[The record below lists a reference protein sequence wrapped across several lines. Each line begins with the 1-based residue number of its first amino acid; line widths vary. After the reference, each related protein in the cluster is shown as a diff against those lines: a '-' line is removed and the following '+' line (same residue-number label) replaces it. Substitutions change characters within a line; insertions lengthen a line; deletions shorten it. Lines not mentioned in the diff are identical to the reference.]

1 MAGVD
6 GAHTS
11 QSLLMW
17 LTSSSPVHTV
27 GRLRAVDT
35 LSAQP
40 TPSPSLPLTPPS
52 PGLSRSLA
60 RHLNVA
66 TCPPLFCLIPSP
78 LSHVA
83 AAAAAAAAAAIS
95 VSPHPSTPTPA
106 MVSQNVY
113 SLCLPVL
120 QDDALPEEDKVDKL
134 EELLRSEASL
144 SGKALEDAVLGV
156 LWRHRDAASGNTSP
170 PVRTTVIRRPSPAP
184 WQVQVQAQAAQRSA
198 APSPRSVSATV
209 HPPPGFAGAP
219 PAFNRTKSSTASP
232 FGSPRPSPRLAF
244 ATPAIP
250 HSPSLSAYQFSDTS
264 PTTENYGDIGSE
276 NVDWIVN
283 DDASSTTSFGDAGFG
298 PASGDWMSPYTVEMS
313 PYDMLRSILRDD
325 KSDDELEK
333 MLELN
338 GYDLSQTIMALTDA
352 QTANQQLSSSLDEQN
367 RTFLVG
373 KSMSPSSRPLTPAG
387 QAKSGVVCRY
397 WLANGHCARAD
408 CRFSHDLTN
417 HLCKYWLMGN
427 CLAGDSC
434 IFSHDPSALMQR
446 LTMDDSP
453 ADQIQASQPNFQ
465 LQDYD
470 SFPALQPTV
479 SNPYEQSFDP
489 TMLGSPTQ
497 QPAVVSPPAGLN
509 PLFPAFIPNGSIP
522 IGPSNRSS
530 PRPTSRHQ
538 SRTATPSAL
547 AVNDDEAFPTLGSA
561 AANRAGKRHGKRG
574 HGHNSH
580 KESPVAAPSSLADV
594 VRMSPSPSPML
605 QTRRGIRSTKSQAGS
620 RENGTT
626 AQAIPPP
633 DHIPWLETG
642 ESANRS
648 YLKARAEAF
657 KHGGLRN
664 KFLQSAAQA
673 WNRNDARGAKALSLR
688 GQNENNLMK
697 EAHREAARCLYE
709 ERNKASSGNKE
720 LFVDLHGLH
729 PEEAVSYL
737 TSCLLEHST
746 STKPVYAICG
756 TGHHSKNGKDKVGK
770 AVRTFL
776 NEWRYAFR
784 EFSVPGDRNNVG
796 GILGIDPSSYDK
808 ELAKKSGSEADSG
821 VGFLGAGED
830 TKVRILKREDTDE

>member
-1 MAGVD
+1 
-6 GAHTS
+6 
-11 QSLLMW
+11 
-17 LTSSSPVHTV
+17 
-27 GRLRAVDT
+27 
-35 LSAQP
+35 
-40 TPSPSLPLTPPS
+40 
-52 PGLSRSLA
+52 
-60 RHLNVA
+60 
-66 TCPPLFCLIPSP
+66 
-78 LSHVA
+78 
-83 AAAAAAAAAAIS
+83 
-95 VSPHPSTPTPA
+95 
-106 MVSQNVY
+106 MVTHDIYQ
-113 SLCLPVL
+113 LCLPVL
-120 QDDALPEEDKVDKL
+120 QDDALPEEDKVDRL
-134 EELLRSEASL
+134 EDLLRKEANL
-144 SGKALEDAVLGV
+144 SGKALEDAVLRV
-156 LWRHRDAASGNTSP
+156 LWRHKDATSGSTSP
-170 PVRTTVIRRPSPAP
+170 PIRTTVIRRPSPAP
-184 WQVQVQAQAAQRSA
+184 WQTAAAQRSA
-198 APSPRSVSATV
+198 APSPRTVSATI
-209 HPPPGFAGAP
+209 HPPPGFGPAP

-244 ATPAIP
+244 ATPVIP
-250 HSPSLSAYQFSDTS
+250 HSPSLSAYQFSDSS
-264 PTTENYGDIGSE
+264 PTNEQYGDIGSD

-298 PASGDWMSPYTVEMS
+298 PSSADWMSPHTVEMS

-352 QTANQQLSSSLDEQN
+352 QPADSQLSSSLDEQN

-387 QAKSGVVCRY
+387 QAKSSVVCRY
-397 WLANGHCARAD
+397 WLATGHCARAD

-417 HLCKYWLMGN
+417 HLCKYWLMGS

-434 IFSHDPSALMQR
+434 IFSHDPSALIQR
-446 LTMDDSP
+446 MAMDEN
-453 ADQIQASQPNFQ
+453 AVDQAQTSQPNFQ

-470 SFPALQPTV
+470 SFPALQPTN
-479 SNPYEQSFDP
+479 SNPYDQSFDP
-489 TMLGSPTQ
+489 TMLASPMQ
-497 QPAVVSPPAGLN
+497 QPAVVSSPAGLN
-509 PLFPAFIPNGSIP
+509 PLFPAFVPNGSILT
-522 IGPSNRSS
+522 GPRSS
-530 PRPTSRHQ
+530 SSRPTSRQQ

-547 AVNDDEAFPTLGSA
+547 SMNDDEAFPTLGSA
-561 AANRAGKRHGKRG
+561 AANKPGKRHGKRG
-574 HGHNSH
+574 HGHSAH
-580 KESPVAAPSSLADV
+580 KESPVPTPSSLADV

-605 QTRRGIRSTKSQAGS
+605 QTRRGLRPAKSYTGS

-642 ESANRS
+642 DTANRS

-709 ERNKASSGNKE
+709 ERNKNSSGAKE
-720 LFVDLHGLH
+720 LFVDLHGMSPRHFDKSDNTNTETGLH

-746 STKPVYAICG
+746 SSKPVYAICG

-808 ELAKKSGSEADSG
+808 ELAKKTGSEADSG
-821 VGFLGAGED
+821 VGFLGSSED
-830 TKVRILKREDTDE
+830 TKVRILRREDTDD